1 MKTCMGPLYL
11 VIHASVERPHDSYI
25 RYIRSSFS
33 FKSVFLDSLPSLSS
47 GLHFNEQHAICTIHV
62 VCTISHVCAS
72 PRSAYVHADMQLRMQ
87 AVEEAGPLRARTFTE
102 KFHAKA
108 LLLLGYLWELF
119 YSIVQWSD
127 SCAEGFIYMTPEGHV

>member
-1 MKTCMGPLYL
+1 MIRTLDTYVVHL
-11 VIHASVERPHDSYI
+11 ASNRSLWSPSF
-25 RYIRSSFS
+25 RYQVAS
-33 FKSVFLDSLPSLSS
+33 
-47 GLHFNEQHAICTIHV
+47 HFNEQHAICTIHV

-108 LLLLGYLWELF
+108 LVLGYMWELF
-119 YSIVQWSD
+119 YSMCSGPIVVQKGS
-127 SCAEGFIYMTPEGHV
+127 SI